1 MKIQGDQIVKH
12 IVLVIGNYKNGGVA
26 MRSTNLANAFA
37 QKGYHV
43 IILVR
48 KFIGQEVYFEHHDN
62 VKVVQLSEYIKKH
75 SQELHSFNKKLQ
87 KRTWLYK
94 KLRYITRF
102 FPKLDGLLANEIRQ
116 IRKGDQVAAYAWLNR
131 DSVFIPFG
139 FPCYEATVYAAKKF
153 HCPIIYAEKNAPE
166 IEFPS
171 DIVDKATIAKELA
184 KANGVVC
191 QTQAG
196 RDFFGDLLKN
206 AVVINNPVKADLP
219 ERYEGERRKVIVNFC
234 RISKQK
240 NLPLLF
246 EAAVEFHKDYP
257 EFTFEIYGNTVETYE
272 EELRDEYIKL
282 IDSLGA
288 SSYIKLLP
296 PSKKVHTLIRDCAM
310 FVSTSDFEG
319 LSNSMIEAMAIGL
332 PCICTDC
339 LGGGARE
346 VIQDGVNGLLV
357 PMKDA
362 RALYLA
368 MKKMVQ
374 EPEFAEMCSK
384 QATTI
389 NQDLALETI
398 SNKWLEFITNVI

>member
-1 MKIQGDQIVKH
+1 MH
-12 IVLVIGNYKNGGVA
+12 IVFVIGNYKNGGVA

-37 QKGYHV
+37 ARGYRV
-43 IILVR
+43 TILVTGL
-48 KFIGQEVYFEHHDN
+48 IGEDVYFQHHNN
-62 VKVVQLSEYIKKH
+62 VEIIQLSEFIAQH
-75 SQELHSFNKKLQ
+75 ASELRAFEKMS
-87 KRTWLYK
+87 KRKIWLYK
-94 KLRYITRF
+94 KLHYFTWG
-102 FPKLDGLLANEIRQ
+102 FPSLDARRANVIREIRNSKQ
-116 IRKGDQVAAYAWLNR
+116 IGAYIWLNR
-131 DSVFIPFG
+131 ESVMIPFG
-139 FPCYEATVYAAKKF
+139 ISCYRSSLYVAKKF
-153 HCPIIYAEKNAPE
+153 RCPIIYAEKNAPE
-166 IEFPS
+166 VEFPP
-171 DIVDKATIAKELA
+171 DVVDKTVIAKELA

-196 RDFFGDLLKN
+196 REFFGDLLKN
-206 AVVINNPVKADLP
+206 AVVINNPIKADLP
-219 ERYEGERRKVIVNFC
+219 ERYEGERRKTIVNFC

-246 EAAVEFHKDYP
+246 EAAVEFHKEYP
-257 EFTFEIYGNTVETYE
+257 EYIFEIYGNTVETYE
-272 EELRDEYIKL
+272 EELRDEYINL

-288 SSYIKLLP
+288 STYIKLLP

-357 PMKDA
+357 PMNDPT
-362 RALYLA
+362 ALCSA

-374 EPEFAEMCSK
+374 EPALAEMCSK
-384 QATTI
+384 KATEI
-389 NQDLALETI
+389 NQDLALDSI
-398 SNKWLEFITNVI
+398 AKKWMEFITSVSKKGNL